1 MMSGLRKKKSLLG
14 FVMQKGL
21 GSLKCKDTP
30 EGVRNRFFGGHTGI
44 LPRNVSQN
52 KENPSLTCGKWLCM
66 MIMFG
71 NSMKCLS
78 KFHAIGS
85 GIETRIMT
93 CGGPTTHE
101 EFTFVI
107 KIRDFKHG
115 SNMITKQCTN
125 VLYCIVYVDFCCRS
139 SSSIFPYHECW

>member
-1 MMSGLRKKKSLLG
+1 
-14 FVMQKGL
+14 
-21 GSLKCKDTP
+21 
-30 EGVRNRFFGGHTGI
+30 
-44 LPRNVSQN
+44 
-52 KENPSLTCGKWLCM
+52 
-66 MIMFG
+66 
-71 NSMKCLS
+71 MKCLS
-78 KFHAIGS
+78 KFDAIGS

-139 SSSIFPYHECW
+139 FRITSVDNTPIMSCCQL

>member
-1 MMSGLRKKKSLLG
+1 
-14 FVMQKGL
+14 
-21 GSLKCKDTP
+21 
-30 EGVRNRFFGGHTGI
+30 
-44 LPRNVSQN
+44 
-52 KENPSLTCGKWLCM
+52 
-66 MIMFG
+66 
-71 NSMKCLS
+71 MKCLS
-78 KFHAIGS
+78 KFHAIGA

-139 SSSIFPYHECW
+139 SSSIDLSITNVDHTPVISCCQL